1 MKKNIRNIN
10 LHSIMENTDDKIPI
24 NITKNII
31 KKNEIHV
38 PREILKQKK
47 KEEQENKTHVVM
59 VREKKI
65 INKNE

>member
-1 MKKNIRNIN
+1 
-10 LHSIMENTDDKIPI
+10 MENTDDKIPI

>member
-24 NITKNII
+24 IITRNII